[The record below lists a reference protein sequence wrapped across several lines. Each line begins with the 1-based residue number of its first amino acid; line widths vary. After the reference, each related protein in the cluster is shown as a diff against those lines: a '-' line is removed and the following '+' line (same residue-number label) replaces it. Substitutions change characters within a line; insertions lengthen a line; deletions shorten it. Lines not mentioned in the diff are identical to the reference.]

1 MTWLLFAMAL
11 LLLGAMA
18 VLLLG
23 RPDRNVSWLGAGSV
37 VIASVLGCVPVI
49 HVLSGGSVEAVRVPW
64 SVPFGE
70 FFLELDPLTAWF
82 LFPTLL
88 VSALSAIYGVGYLRS
103 WQGRR
108 SLGPVWFF
116 YCLLVLGMMLVLL
129 ARNAVLFLIAWEL
142 MALASFFL
150 VTFEHE
156 RESVREAGWIYFVA
170 THLGTAFLLV
180 FFLLTARETGSM
192 DFTVW
197 AEKGIQT
204 RGLADILFLLAI
216 VGFGTK
222 AGFMPFHVWLPE
234 AHPAAPSHV
243 SALMSGV
250 MIKTGIYGLLRA
262 LTFLGAPAG
271 AGATAGRP
279 PLWWGW
285 ALIGIGLTSG
295 VLGVLFALAQHDL
308 KRLLAYHSVENIGII
323 TLGLGTGLLGMSTG
337 SSMLIVLGFG
347 GGLLHVVNHALFKG
361 LLFLG
366 AGAVLHGTGTLEIDH
381 LGGLLK
387 RMPWTAATFLIGA
400 VAISGLPPLNGFVS
414 EFLIFLGAFKGGVS
428 TGGAIAVPLLA
439 LIAGL
444 ALIGGLAAACFT
456 KAFGIVFL
464 GEPRSEHVSHAHEA
478 DWTMRLPMLILAAGC
493 VLIGLFAPV
502 VVGSLQA
509 VLENL
514 THLQP
519 AAVSENLAAVASPL
533 AWVVIGTVAFLLLLL
548 ALILL
553 RRGLL
558 AGRRVETN
566 VTWGCGYAQPTAR
579 MQYTAS
585 SFAQPLMDLFRPL
598 LGTKKKISPPRGF
611 FPEEAA
617 LKTVTPD
624 ISHEEVYRPV
634 FGRINEWL
642 SQLRWV
648 QHGKVQLYVLYIA
661 VTLIV
666 LLIWE
671 LR

>member
-1 MTWLLFAMAL
+1 MTWLLFAMAI
-11 LLLGAMA
+11 LLLGGLA
-18 VLLLG
+18 VLLLS

-37 VIASVLGCVPVI
+37 AIASMLGCVPVI
-49 HVLSGGSVEAVRVPW
+49 HALAGGLVEPVRVPW
-64 SVPFGE
+64 PVPYGE

-88 VSALSAIYGVGYLRS
+88 LSALSAIYGAGYLRM

-108 SLGPVWFF
+108 PLGPVWFF
-116 YCLLVLGMMLVLL
+116 HCMLVLGMMLVLL
-129 ARNAVLFLIAWEL
+129 ARNAVLFLFAWEL
-142 MALASFFL
+142 MAVASFFL

-156 RESVREAGWIYFVA
+156 REAVREAGWIYFVA

-204 RGLADILFLLAI
+204 RSLADILFLLAI

-250 MIKTGIYGLLRA
+250 MIKTGVYGLLRS
-262 LTFLGAPAG
+262 LTFLGAP
-271 AGATAGRP
+271 

-285 ALIGIGLTSG
+285 MLIGIGLTSG

-323 TLGLGTGLLGMSTG
+323 ALGIGVGLLGVTTNSPA
-337 SSMLIVLGFG
+337 LIVLGFG
-347 GGLLHVVNHALFKG
+347 GGLLHVLNHALFKG
-361 LLFLG
+361 LLFFG
-366 AGAVLHGTGTLEIDH
+366 AGAVLQGTGTHEIDR

>member
-1 MTWLLFAMAL
+1 MGI
-11 LLLGAMA
+11 LLLGAMV
-18 VLLLG
+18 VLLLS
-23 RPDRNVSWLGAGSV
+23 RSDRNCSWLGAGSV
-37 VIASVLGCVPVI
+37 VIAAVSGCLPAIQVLLRGSTQQFRLPWLVP
-49 HVLSGGSVEAVRVPW
+49 S
-64 SVPFGE
+64 GE
-70 FFLELDPLTAWF
+70 FFIELDPLSAWF
-82 LFPTLL
+82 LLPTLL
-88 VSALSAIYGVGYLRS
+88 LAALSAIYGVGYLRT

-129 ARNAVLFLIAWEL
+129 ARNAVLFLMAWEL

-156 RESVREAGWIYFVA
+156 RESVREAGWIYLVA
-170 THLGTAFLLV
+170 THLGTAFLLA
-180 FFLLTARETGSM
+180 FFLLLARETGSM
-192 DFTVW
+192 DFTIW
-197 AEKGIQT
+197 AEKGVQAA
-204 RGLADILFLLAI
+204 GVANVLFLLAVI
-216 VGFGTK
+216 GFGTK
-222 AGFMPFHVWLPE
+222 AGFMPLHVWLPE

-262 LTFLGAPAG
+262 LTFLGAP
-271 AGATAGRP
+271 

-285 ALIGIGLTSG
+285 GLIAIGLTSG

-323 TLGLGTGLLGMSTG
+323 TLGLGTGLLGVSTN
-337 SSMLIVLGFG
+337 SPVLVVLGFG

-366 AGAVLHGTGTLEIDH
+366 AGAVLHGTGTREIDH

-414 EFLIFLGAFKGGVS
+414 EFLIFLGAFKGGVA
-428 TGGAIAVPLLA
+428 TGGAVAVPLLA

-444 ALIGGLAAACFT
+444 ALIGGLAVACFT

-464 GEPRSEHVSHAHEA
+464 GEPRSEHGSRAHEV

-502 VVGSLQA
+502 VVGSLKT
-509 VLENL
+509 VVEGI
-514 THLQP
+514 TKLQP
-519 AAVSENLAAVASPL
+519 AVVSGNLAATTSPL
-533 AWVVIGTVAFLLLLL
+533 SFVVLGTVLFLALL
-548 ALILL
+548 AGLVLL
-553 RRGLL
+553 RRNLL
-558 AGRRVETN
+558 ARRRVEAG
-566 VTWGCGYAQPTAR
+566 VTWGCGYTQPTAR

-585 SFAQPLMDLFRPL
+585 SFAQPLLGLFRPL
-598 LGTKKKISPPRGF
+598 LGTKKKVMPPRGF
-611 FPEEAA
+611 FPPEAA

-624 ISHEEVYRPV
+624 ISHEEMYRPM
-634 FGRINEWL
+634 FERCEAWL
-642 SQLRWV
+642 SQLRWL
-648 QHGKVQLYVLYIA
+648 QHGNVQLYVLYIA
-661 VTLIV
+661 VTLII
-666 LLIWE
+666 LLVWKF
-671 LR
+671 R

>member
-1 MTWLLFAMAL
+1 MAI

-18 VLLLG
+18 VLLLS
-23 RPDRNVSWLGAGSV
+23 RPDRNFSWLGAGSV
-37 VIASVLGCVPVI
+37 VIAAVSGCLPTIQVLLRGATEQFR
-49 HVLSGGSVEAVRVPW
+49 LPW
-64 SVPFGE
+64 PVPFGE
-70 FFLELDPLTAWF
+70 FFIELDPLSAWF
-82 LFPTLL
+82 LLPTLVL
-88 VSALSAIYGVGYLRS
+88 AALSAIYGVGYLRT

-129 ARNAVLFLIAWEL
+129 ARNAVLFLMAWEL
-142 MALASFFL
+142 MALSSFFL

-156 RESVREAGWIYFVA
+156 LEAVREAGWIYFVA
-170 THLGTAFLLV
+170 THLGTAFLLA
-180 FFLLTARETGSM
+180 FFLLLARETGSM

-197 AEKGIQT
+197 AEKGVQT
-204 RGLADILFLLAI
+204 DGLANILFLLAVI
-216 VGFGTK
+216 GFGTK
-222 AGFMPFHVWLPE
+222 AGFMPLHVWLPE

-262 LTFLGAPAG
+262 LTFLGAP
-271 AGATAGRP
+271 

-285 ALIGIGLTSG
+285 GLIAIGLTSG

-323 TLGLGTGLLGMSTG
+323 TLGLGAGLLGVSTN
-337 SSMLIVLGFG
+337 SPVLIVLGFG

-366 AGAVLHGTGTLEIDH
+366 AGAVLHGTGTREIDH

-387 RMPWTAATFLIGA
+387 RMPWTAVTFLIGA

-428 TGGAIAVPLLA
+428 TGATIAVPLFA

-464 GEPRSEHVSHAHEA
+464 GEPRSEHVSHAHEV
-478 DWTMRLPMLILAAGC
+478 DWTMRLPMLLLAAGC
-493 VLIGLFAPV
+493 VLICLFAPV
-502 VVGSLQA
+502 AVGSLEM
-509 VLENL
+509 VLKSM
-514 THLQP
+514 TKLQP
-519 AAVSENLAAVASPL
+519 MVVTGSLVAATSPL
-533 AWVVIGTVAFLLLLL
+533 TWIMLGAVAFLVLLT
-548 ALILL
+548 ALVLL

-558 AGRRVETN
+558 AHRRVETD

-585 SFAQPLMDLFRPL
+585 SFAQPLTDLFGPL
-598 LGTKKKISPPRGF
+598 LGTKKKITPPRGL
-611 FPEEAA
+611 FPAEAV
-617 LKTVTPD
+617 LKTETPD
-624 ISHEEVYRPV
+624 ISHEEMYRPV
-634 FGRINEWL
+634 FERVNEWL

-661 VTLIV
+661 VTLII
-666 LLIWE
+666 LLVWE